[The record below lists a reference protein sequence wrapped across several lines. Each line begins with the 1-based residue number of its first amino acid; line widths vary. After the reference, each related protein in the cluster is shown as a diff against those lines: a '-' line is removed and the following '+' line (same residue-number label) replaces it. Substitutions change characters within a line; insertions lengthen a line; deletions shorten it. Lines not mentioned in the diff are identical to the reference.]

1 LKLNSRLTNAARE
14 IINFSAIHFRF
25 NSAIENEPA
34 FGSALRKG
42 ATPSEISMKKMLAA
56 VLASVTLG
64 VTSLGPT
71 ASARAD
77 DAGAAVAAGIGGF
90 ALGAMTGGAM
100 ARAAP
105 PVYYGA
111 PQPVYVEPP
120 HCWRESRPVFDEYG
134 DVIGYRPRRVCE

>member
-1 LKLNSRLTNAARE
+1 
-14 IINFSAIHFRF
+14 
-25 NSAIENEPA
+25 
-34 FGSALRKG
+34 
-42 ATPSEISMKKMLAA
+42 MKKMLAA

>member
-1 LKLNSRLTNAARE
+1 
-14 IINFSAIHFRF
+14 
-25 NSAIENEPA
+25 
-34 FGSALRKG
+34 
-42 ATPSEISMKKMLAA
+42 MKKMLAA

-64 VTSLGPT
+64 VASLGPT

-100 ARAAP
+100 ARPAP

-111 PQPVYVEPP
+111 PAAAYVEAP
-120 HCWRESRPVFDEYG
+120 HCWRERRPEFDEDG
-134 DVIGYRPRRVCE
+134 EVVGYRPRRVCE